1 MAPEV
6 RVIAERYELRTRIS
20 TGGMGQVWLG
30 YDPILN
36 RDVAVKLIRRDLTTP
51 GPDAEEL
58 AERFKR
64 EARVTAKFDHPG
76 VPAVH
81 DAVLDRA
88 ADGVYMV
95 MQLVRGALLTDILAR
110 PGVLPVPWAVSVAA
124 QVCSVLSYA
133 HAVPVVHRDLKPDN
147 IMVAGDGTV
156 KVLDFGVAA
165 VLGTDVTKLTST
177 GHIIGTRRY
186 MSPEQIQAAAVSPR
200 SDLYA
205 LGCILHE
212 LLAGKPPFTAE
223 AEFQLMEDHM
233 YRAPAPLCGLR
244 AEVDPALERL
254 VLDLLAKVPHQ
265 RPDSAQDVYD
275 RLVPFLPAPDSE
287 RTTEQRGQG
296 VTDPTGPY
304 RRPLAPRPRPA
315 EKAVYTPTAVDSP
328 LRSAAP
334 AVPDEELQQARGH
347 AAALVEEERFSQAS
361 GMLEDVL
368 ARAAAV
374 RSASE
379 PLMVGLRLVHALAL
393 FCDDDYGRALPEYEA
408 LVEVLEAAGPN
419 RGEDALYCRRQAAF
433 CRMELG
439 DSEGALA
446 EFEAVLG
453 QMRQGLPDSDM
464 DVLEVRRH
472 VGLLLQAVDRL
483 REAVEV
489 LMPLYRDLMAEYG
502 PDAPET
508 AQVRDALVRIRL
520 RTSRTTGS
528 GRAVTRRN

>member
-1 MAPEV
+1 MAQEV

-110 PGVLPVPWAVSVAA
+110 PGALPIPWAVSVVA

-147 IMVAGDGTV
+147 IMVAADGTV

-233 YRAPAPLCGLR
+233 YRAPAPLRGLR
-244 AEVDPALERL
+244 PEVDPELERL

-265 RPDSAQDVYD
+265 RPESAQDVYD
-275 RLVPFLPAPDSE
+275 RLVPFLPAPDHE

-296 VTDPTGPY
+296 AADPTSPY

-315 EKAVYTPTAVDSP
+315 EKAVYRPTARDSP
-328 LRSAAP
+328 LWPAAP
-334 AVPDEELQQARGH
+334 AVPDEELQQARSH

-374 RSASE
+374 RSAAE

-408 LVEVLEAAGPN
+408 LVEVLEVAGPA
-419 RGEDALYCRRQAAF
+419 RGDDALYCRRQAAF

-446 EFEAVLG
+446 EFEAVLE
-453 QMRQGLPDSDM
+453 QMRQGLPDSDV

-489 LMPLYRDLMAEYG
+489 LMPLYRDLITEYG

-520 RTSRTTGS
+520 RTSRTTGT
-528 GRAVTRRN
+528 GRAATRGN